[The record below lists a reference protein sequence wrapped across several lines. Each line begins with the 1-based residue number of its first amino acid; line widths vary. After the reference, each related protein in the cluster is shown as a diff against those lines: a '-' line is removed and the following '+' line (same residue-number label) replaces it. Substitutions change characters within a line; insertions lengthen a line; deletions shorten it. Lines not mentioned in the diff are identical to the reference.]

1 MSWKRKYGYAIA
13 AAAAIAVA
21 VIAALCYMGVSSRL
35 ALRNSDVNVPILP
48 GDVLLFDS
56 CTPRGLVVRLT
67 NSRSEYAHVALVC
80 RGGRDPLLVHADP
93 ERGCTSETLSEY
105 LSQNKVLE
113 IAVLRPSVSD
123 EQRHAIVE
131 YAQKAVETRLPF
143 KNSFRYDEGE
153 GLYCT
158 ELVLKAYDRGGIKL
172 LPGIRRG
179 DIVRPEHLL
188 GSEYLKKAVCF
199 KSRGH

>member
-1 MSWKRKYGYAIA
+1 MSWKRKYSCAV
-13 AAAAIAVA
+13 AAAIAVV
-21 VIAALCYMGVSSRL
+21 VIVALCYMGLSSRL
-35 ALRNSDVNVPILP
+35 ALRASDVNIPILP

-67 NSRSEYAHVALVC
+67 NSRSEYAHVVLVC
-80 RGGRDPLLVHADP
+80 RGGQDPLLVHADP

-105 LSQNKVLE
+105 LSGNKVLA
-113 IAVLRPSVSD
+113 IAVLRASASD
-123 EQRHAIVE
+123 EQRQAIAE
-131 YAQKAVETRLPF
+131 YAQKTVEARLPF

-158 ELVLKAYDRGGIKL
+158 ELVLKAYDQVGIKL
-172 LPGIRRG
+172 LPDIRRG
-179 DIVRPEHLL
+179 DTVRPERLL
-188 GSEYLKKAVCF
+188 GSEYLTEVVCI